1 MQLFGSL
8 WWDGAQDCFMGLRG
22 GFEKHCTRASLRS
35 DTVEDLIRI
44 SVGGGGTRASLH
56 SDTVEDLIRLS
67 VGGGGGGTRASLHS
81 DTVEDLIRIGVEGQV
96 WKMLMLERVWS
107 AGLAKDK
114 DQES

>member
-8 WWDGAQDCFMGLRG
+8 RWDGAQDCFIGLRG

-44 SVGGGGTRASLH
+44 SV
-56 SDTVEDLIRLS
+56 
-67 VGGGGGGTRASLHS
+67 
-81 DTVEDLIRIGVEGQV
+81 EGQV

-107 AGLAKDK
+107 AGLAKAK
-114 DQES
+114 DQEGQTTGVGHPRGM

>member
-35 DTVEDLIRI
+35 DTVEDLIRL
-44 SVGGGGTRASLH
+44 R
-56 SDTVEDLIRLS
+56 
-67 VGGGGGGTRASLHS
+67 
-81 DTVEDLIRIGVEGQV
+81 GQV

-107 AGLAKDK
+107 AGLAEDK